1 MKKKLTKN
9 QFQKM
14 VREEISNLVTETY
27 GEIGKFIPAYQ
38 QNDATMGR
46 ISENERKHYWIEDYI
61 PTGECGTEIQE
72 KWIDKLAD
80 MLTNKMITVE
90 TMRILMA
97 VRKKLGRG
105 EELTEE
111 DIWAIEDSNPEDR
124 GENEDPIEGGIMALA
139 DIADGRFDEAKI
151 TKSVLR
157 KMLEE
162 EYQNVMEVSGWSD
175 REKLDRGLGKT
186 RGNLEISDEL
196 EFPDELEISDE
207 EYGPS
212 RFAEAIAN
220 LENMHGNLEGIVA
233 VVDEAAGP
241 NESTRELTDLRDKLE
256 KIIDNI
262 KALPGAPLG
271 TDVAMS
277 HWGRDPES

>member
-1 MKKKLTKN
+1 
-9 QFQKM
+9 M

-80 MLTNKMITVE
+80 MLTNEMITVE

-111 DIWAIEDSNPEDR
+111 DIWAIEDSNPVDR
-124 GENEDPIEGGIMALA
+124 GENEDPIEGGIDALA
-139 DIADGRFDEAKI
+139 DFADGRFDEAKI

-162 EYQNVMEVSGWSD
+162 EYQNVMEAGGEKWPKIAMNKALRSSARLKAAEDSD
-175 REKLDRGLGKT
+175 D
-186 RGNLEISDEL
+186 DE
-196 EFPDELEISDE
+196 FHISDE

-212 RFAEAIAN
+212 RFAEVIAD
-220 LENMHGNLEGIVA
+220 LENMHTNLEGIIA
-233 VVDEAAGP
+233 VIDEAAGP
-241 NESTRELTDLRDKLE
+241 NEPTRALTGLRAILDGIIGDIKELP
-256 KIIDNI
+256 N
-262 KALPGAPLG
+262 APLG
-271 TDVAMS
+271 NAIAMAG
-277 HWGRDPES
+277 WDPES

>member
-80 MLTNKMITVE
+80 MLTNEMITVE

-111 DIWAIEDSNPEDR
+111 DIWAIEDSNPVDR
-124 GENEDPIEGGIMALA
+124 GENEDPIEGGIDALA
-139 DIADGRFDEAKI
+139 DFADGRFDEAKI

-162 EYQNVMEVSGWSD
+162 EYQNVMEAGGEKWPKIAMNKALRSSARLKAAEDSD
-175 REKLDRGLGKT
+175 D
-186 RGNLEISDEL
+186 DE
-196 EFPDELEISDE
+196 FHISDE

-212 RFAEAIAN
+212 RFAEVIAD
-220 LENMHGNLEGIVA
+220 LENMHTNLEGIIA
-233 VVDEAAGP
+233 VIDEAAGP
-241 NESTRELTDLRDKLE
+241 NEPTRALTGLRAILDGIIGDIKELP
-256 KIIDNI
+256 N
-262 KALPGAPLG
+262 APLG
-271 TDVAMS
+271 NAIAMAG
-277 HWGRDPES
+277 WDPES

>member
-9 QFQKM
+9 QFRKM

-61 PTGECGTEIQE
+61 PAEECDTEIQE
-72 KWIDKLAD
+72 KWIDKLVD
-80 MLTNKMITVE
+80 MLTNEMITVE
-90 TMRILMA
+90 TMKILMA

-111 DIWAIEDSNPEDR
+111 DIWAIEDSNPVDR
-124 GENEDPIEGGIMALA
+124 GENEDPIEGGIDALA
-139 DIADGRFDEAKI
+139 DFADGRFDEAKI

-162 EYQNVMEVSGWSD
+162 EYQNVMEAGGEKWPKIAMNKALRSSARLKAAEDSD
-175 REKLDRGLGKT
+175 D
-186 RGNLEISDEL
+186 DE
-196 EFPDELEISDE
+196 FHISDE

-212 RFAEAIAN
+212 RFAEVIAD
-220 LENMHGNLEGIVA
+220 LENMHTNLEGIIA
-233 VVDEAAGP
+233 VIDEAAGP
-241 NESTRELTDLRDKLE
+241 NESTSALTGLRAILDGIIGDIKELP
-256 KIIDNI
+256 N
-262 KALPGAPLG
+262 APLG
-271 TDVAMS
+271 NAIAMAG
-277 HWGRDPES
+277 WDPES